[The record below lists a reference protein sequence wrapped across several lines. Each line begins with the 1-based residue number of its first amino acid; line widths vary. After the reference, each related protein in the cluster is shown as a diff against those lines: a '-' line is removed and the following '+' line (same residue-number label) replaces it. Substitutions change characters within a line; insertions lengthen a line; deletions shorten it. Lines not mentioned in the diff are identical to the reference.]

1 LHTRSRK
8 IPSLYEGHTLN
19 HHRIFPAEDMAVRCR
34 GEWREV
40 LLPPLAV
47 VMLMSLLLPVFSGFW
62 FLGLQNIA
70 LLYMIT
76 GTAYVLSY
84 EWLHLS
90 YHLDPEGFVGGL
102 RVIRALRHHH
112 SVHHNPRFMKRWNM
126 NVTIPLWDWVRGTI
140 ADEEVQA
147 EAPRGS

>member
-1 LHTRSRK
+1 
-8 IPSLYEGHTLN
+8 
-19 HHRIFPAEDMAVRCR
+19 M
-34 GEWREV
+34 
-40 LLPPLAV
+40 PPLAV
-47 VMLMSLLLPVFSGFW
+47 IMLISLLLPVFAGLW
-62 FLGLQNIA
+62 LLGLHNIA

-76 GTAYVLSY
+76 GTVYVLSY

-90 YHLDPEGFVGGL
+90 YHLDPGGFIGSL
-102 RVIRALRHHH
+102 KVIRALRYHH
-112 SVHHNPRFMKRWNM
+112 SVHHDPRLMMRWNM